1 MNDFIEPP
9 YEATDAA
16 INKKRELPLIWLLP
30 LCALLVSAW
39 LIYKTVS
46 EKGPEITINFPSAD
60 GLEID
65 KTKIKYLDVEI
76 GKVTDIAINKD
87 MKSIDVTAE
96 MHKESSAYLTNNSQ
110 FWVVRPQVGLS
121 GGSGLGTLM
130 SGAYIAIKPEKGKK
144 ERHFTGLD
152 TPPVL

>member
-9 YEATDAA
+9 YEAADAV

-30 LCALLVSAW
+30 LCALVVSVW
-39 LIYKTVS
+39 LIYKTLS

-87 MKSIDVTAE
+87 MKTIDVTAE
-96 MHKESSAYLTNNSQ
+96 MHKESSAYLTNNTQ
-110 FWVVRPQVGLS
+110 L
-121 GGSGLGTLM
+121 
-130 SGAYIAIKPEKGKK
+130 
-144 ERHFTGLD
+144 
-152 TPPVL
+152 

>member
-9 YEATDAA
+9 YQATDAA

-30 LCALLVSAW
+30 LCALLITGW

-76 GKVTDIAINKD
+76 GKVTDISINKD
-87 MKSIDVTAE
+87 MKTIDVTAE
-96 MHKESSAYLTNNSQ
+96 MHKESSSYLTNNSIYFKIHGKYKCHQ
-110 FWVVRPQVGLS
+110 NAL
-121 GGSGLGTLM
+121 T
-130 SGAYIAIKPEKGKK
+130 AIQKK
-144 ERHFTGLD
+144 
-152 TPPVL
+152 